1 MHGWSR
7 TRAYIH
13 KNCYEYA
20 AACGEIALSG
30 LDTREDRLWSSFNF
44 VIMKNLITEETCY
57 VRISTVSREYF
68 IVGNRMETKVY
79 STFWSKW
86 S

>member
-30 LDTREDRLWSSFNF
+30 LDMREDRLWSSFNF
-44 VIMKNLITEETCY
+44 VIMKNLIIEEICY
-57 VRISTVSREYF
+57 VRILTVSREYS
-68 IVGNRMETKVY
+68 IVNSCMEIKVC